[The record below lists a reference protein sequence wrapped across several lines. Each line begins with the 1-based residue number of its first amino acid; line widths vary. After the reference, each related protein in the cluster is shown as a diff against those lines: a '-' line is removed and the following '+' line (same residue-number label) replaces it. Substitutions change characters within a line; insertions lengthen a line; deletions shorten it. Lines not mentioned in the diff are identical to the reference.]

1 MGFAAGFG
9 PMGVSATGSAGGSSP
24 SGPPFAANSADNGLS
39 VDAVSGHIVFGG
51 NVGGVL
57 ATLLS
62 NREIPTGGFFTALS
76 GLGNLLIGKTNDTG
90 PRLQIDNALTAAQ
103 TIGAIGITANW
114 NTTGVATLISALVT
128 NTASSLGS
136 NLMNLATTANAGF
149 RFLTTGGVLWRD
161 PVASQAMTWTP
172 ISVAAGGSTGAG
184 GQSTSFQILGRYLQA
199 AGTPQLNS
207 ISINDFIA
215 PTGGSGAT
223 VAINIQQT
231 FNQSGT
237 FSGVARGVYYNPQVV
252 ALLAPSHV
260 AWENV
265 LGDVNI
271 GTTSGGLNI
280 GVTGALTGF
289 FNNATHFL
297 SLGDVN
303 SVANKTLFQ
312 LDDGGAMGATLVS
325 VNGLSIQGVTGFA
338 HGRMQYDPASS
349 IFTIANSAVGS
360 VQIGNATEGDIFSIA
375 ALGMVALNGGG
386 GNQYFSGDGTT
397 AAILV
402 QLGDL
407 QARNHSTSLKIV
419 DASSQVQIAAASG
432 LKITG
437 DAANLLHTGQNMT
450 NFAAAALG
458 TLTNAPVAGNP
469 TKWIQIDDN
478 GTARRIPAW

>member
-1 MGFAAGFG
+1 MITGQGPLAVFIKAGAAGG
-9 PMGVSATGSAGGSSP
+9 
-24 SGPPFAANSADNGLS
+24 SGPPFTAGSANNGLS
-39 VDAVSGHIVFGG
+39 VDAVTGKIVMG
-51 NVGGVL
+51 NDVAG
-57 ATLLS
+57 ATAVLLS
-62 NREIPTGGFFTALS
+62 NREIPSAGFFIALS
-76 GLGNLLIGKTNDTG
+76 GTGNLIIGKNTDAG
-90 PRLQIDNALTAAQ
+90 QRLQIDQALTGAQ
-103 TIGAIGITANW
+103 VIGAVGITASW
-114 NTTGVATLISALVT
+114 NTTGIATLISAVVT
-128 NTASSLGS
+128 NTASGLGS
-136 NLMNLATTANAGF
+136 LLMDVRTTAGVRF
-149 RFLTTGGVLWRD
+149 RNFSDGHVQWGD
-161 PVASQAMTWTP
+161 PVAVQAMTWSP
-172 ISVAAGGSTGAG
+172 ISIAAGGNSGAG
-184 GQSTSFQILGRYLQA
+184 GQSTSFQILARYGQA
-199 AGTPQLNS
+199 SGTTQLNS
-207 ISINDFIA
+207 ISINDFMS
-215 PTGGSGAT
+215 PTGGTSTSA
-223 VAINIQQT
+223 AINIQQT
-231 FNQSGT
+231 FNQGAGYT
-237 FSGVARGVYYNPQVV
+237 GIARGVYYNPQII
-252 ALLAPSHV
+252 ALHATSHI

-338 HGRMQYDPASS
+338 HGRLQYDPASS

-375 ALGMVALNGGG
+375 ALGVVALNGGG

-407 QARNHSTSLKIV
+407 QARNHSTTLKIV

-432 LKITG
+432 LKVTG
-437 DAANLLHTGQNMT
+437 DATNLVHTGQSMT

-478 GTARRIPAW
+478 GTARRIPCW